1 MESSEVCTK
10 NLSTAVRFELQTGR
24 DYICTVFSRLNTPG
38 V

>member
-10 NLSTAVRFELQTGR
+10 NLSTAVGFELQNGR
-24 DYICTVFSRLNTPG
+24 EYICTVFSRLNAPG